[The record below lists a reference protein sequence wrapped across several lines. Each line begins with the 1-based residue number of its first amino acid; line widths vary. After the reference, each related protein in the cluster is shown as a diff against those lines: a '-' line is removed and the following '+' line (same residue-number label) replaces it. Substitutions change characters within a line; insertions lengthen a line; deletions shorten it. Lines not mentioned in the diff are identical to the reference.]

1 MSEENKSELYSKHQ
15 ALFDD
20 RFAEIM
26 IKTFIGFDRAK
37 FEQLSENDESVTSE
51 VAVNINWYGDTDD
64 EWEDGDLSY
73 FSDCMPALDEE
84 D

>member
-37 FEQLSENDESVTSE
+37 FEQLSDNDSVEENT
-51 VAVNINWYGDTDD
+51 AINITWYEDDTEWVEGDI
-64 EWEDGDLSY
+64 SY
-73 FSDCMPALDEE
+73 FSDGMPALDEE